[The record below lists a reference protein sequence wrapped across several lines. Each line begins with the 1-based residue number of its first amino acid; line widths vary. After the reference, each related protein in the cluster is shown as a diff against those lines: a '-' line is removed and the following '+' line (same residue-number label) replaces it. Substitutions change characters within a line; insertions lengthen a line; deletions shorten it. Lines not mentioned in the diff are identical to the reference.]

1 MNKTFENVIREALK
15 NGMTFEEVANQFANN
30 LNKIQREE
38 TPAQKREKYLTNM
51 HNQFTLARTAGNIQ
65 NTDIAALATEINAKN
80 HPEWNMDQIEAFHEK
95 ISHTL
100 DQLAAVVTDPA
111 DAFVKAIGSL
121 INACCAEGE
130 NIDEDMEEETF
141 TEEEEDEDGDGDQR
155 WEITIPCKSPITG
168 ILSTPNRTSEQ
179 KITNFLKFIEGKS
192 YSN

>member
-15 NGMTFEEVANQFANN
+15 NGMTLEEVANQFANN
-30 LNKIQREE
+30 LNQIQMEE

-65 NTDIAALATEINAKN
+65 NADIAALATEINAKN
-80 HPEWNMDQIEAFHEK
+80 HPEWDMDQIEAFHAK

-100 DQLAAVVTDPA
+100 DQLAEVVTNPA

-121 INACCAEGE
+121 VDAFCAGDE

-141 TEEEEDEDGDGDQR
+141 TEEDEDENEGGGH
-155 WEITIPCKSPITG
+155 WEITIPCKFPTTG
-168 ILSTPNRTSEQ
+168 ILSTPNGTSEQ
-179 KITNFLKFIEGKS
+179 KIIDFLKFLEGKRS
-192 YSN
+192 